1 MDVTV
6 VTLVTVN
13 ALTDTGQVVV
23 CGMGV
28 VVGVVV
34 GVTVVVL
41 GLRHAQALD
50 ILAALPSH
58 PDASARN
65 VISQPGGP
73 RLEADSEFP
82 GCKWEP
88 GGVVVPFW
96 AGQVMKQATGCSR
109 APSWEAY
116 GGRSV

>member
-1 MDVTV
+1 MAVASLLIQSQAASCNADNCLRGLRNSAVVTQAPLPDSKRAFGTLELPGGPATVGSVAMDVTV

-58 PDASARN
+58 PDA
-65 VISQPGGP
+65 
-73 RLEADSEFP
+73 
-82 GCKWEP
+82 
-88 GGVVVPFW
+88 
-96 AGQVMKQATGCSR
+96 
-109 APSWEAY
+109 
-116 GGRSV
+116 